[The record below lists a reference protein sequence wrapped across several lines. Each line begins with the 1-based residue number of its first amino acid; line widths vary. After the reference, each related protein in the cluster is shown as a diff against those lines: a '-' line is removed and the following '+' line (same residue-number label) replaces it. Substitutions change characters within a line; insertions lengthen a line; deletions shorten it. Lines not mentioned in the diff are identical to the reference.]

1 MGKRKISS
9 CEKVNAFAVLTKQGI
24 VLLSDDARLTAAE
37 DDLLY
42 AINQNM
48 KMRKEK
54 EAHDNRISRIDE

>member
-1 MGKRKISS
+1 MGKHKISS

-48 KMRKEK
+48 KMRKETRAR
-54 EAHDNRISRIDE
+54 ETDGGI